1 MHFIGN
7 KRPYDEWQILS
18 KSCDE
23 GPSTLS
29 TWPFLTFFNRPLLV
43 AFRDEKSTLLSQIS
57 TLQAQQAAL
66 EIRLESVSQTADN
79 AMEREREA
87 EDRLDA
93 ALSMHA
99 RQLTQR
105 QVSHIACVSMY
116 QILYSANLLLS
127 SAGTRI
133 RIGENGCRSWCC
145 SCCRSK
151 QGSESVK
158 VGSKWKHCWRKRWK

>member
-1 MHFIGN
+1 MHFIGS

-29 TWPFLTFFNRPLLV
+29 TWPFFLTFFNRPLLV
-43 AFRDEKSTLLSQIS
+43 AIRDEKSTLLSQIS

-116 QILYSANLLLS
+116 
-127 SAGTRI
+127 
-133 RIGENGCRSWCC
+133 
-145 SCCRSK
+145 
-151 QGSESVK
+151 
-158 VGSKWKHCWRKRWK
+158 